1 LFLPIITY
9 TLSSTKLEIRTKQF
23 LSGSE
28 GVKGEG
34 EGEGKGREQGEGVR
48 NDPNI
53 VCTYE

>member
-1 LFLPIITY
+1 LFLPIIAY
-9 TLSSTKLEIRTKQF
+9 TLSSTKSEIRAKQF

-28 GVKGEG
+28 GVE
-34 EGEGKGREQGEGVR
+34 REREGVGGWGEAGR